1 MGEADT
7 LDDPSRSR
15 RFRAPGRVNLMGDHT
30 DYNEGFVLPI
40 AIDRWCMVVA
50 EPASNRVR
58 VRSLDLGG
66 VVEVEA
72 DGSGEPSGVEP
83 RWGRYVA
90 GIVRALAE
98 RGRPP
103 AGLDAVLSST
113 VPSGSGLS
121 SSAALEVGCALA
133 LCDAAGWSLPPAELA
148 AACQRGEQLATGVP
162 SGIMDQL
169 SSLLG
174 RAGHALL
181 VDCRSLEIEAIPLPG
196 ELAVLVVHSGVP
208 RTLADTRYAE
218 RRAACETIAAELG
231 LRSLRDASLDEV
243 VDRPLARHV
252 VTENARVHETAR
264 ALQSGDRAALGP
276 LFSASQASLRDDFL
290 VSTPELD
297 VLVEELVAAGALGA
311 RLTGAGFGGC
321 VAALVEEERVEA
333 VADTAAEAYRSRTR
347 REPRAFVCRA
357 VDGAA

>member
-1 MGEADT
+1 MGMSDT
-7 LDDPSRSR
+7 LDDPGRSH

-40 AIDRWCMVVA
+40 AIDRWCTVA
-50 EPASNRVR
+50 AAPAPDTVR

-66 VVEVEA
+66 TVQAAA
-72 DGSGEPSGVEP
+72 DGSEEPSGVEP
-83 RWGRYVA
+83 GWGRYVA

-103 AGLDAVLSST
+103 AGIDAVLSSR
-113 VPSGSGLS
+113 VPPGSGLS

-133 LCDAAGWSLPPAELA
+133 LCDAASWSVSPAELA

-169 SSLLG
+169 SSLSG

-181 VDCRSLEIEAIPLPG
+181 IDCRSLGIEPVPMPAD
-196 ELAVLVVHSGVP
+196 LAVLVVHSGVP
-208 RTLADTRYAE
+208 RTLAGTAYAE
-218 RRAACETIAAELG
+218 RRAACERIAAELG
-231 LRSLRDASLDEV
+231 LRSLRDASLDQV

-264 ALQSGDRAALGP
+264 ALEQGDRAALGV
-276 LFSASQASLRDDFL
+276 LFAASQASLRDDFR

-297 VLVEELVAAGALGA
+297 ALVEELVAAGALAA

-321 VAALVEEERVEA
+321 VAALVEEERVTA
-333 VADTAAEAYRSRTR
+333 VADTATAAYRSRAH
-347 REPRAFVCRA
+347 REPQAFVCRA

>member
-1 MGEADT
+1 MGTADT
-7 LDDPSRSR
+7 LDDPGRPR

-40 AIDRWCMVVA
+40 AIDRWCTVA
-50 EPASNRVR
+50 SRASGRVR
-58 VRSLDLGG
+58 VRSLELGG
-66 VVEVEA
+66 TVEVAA
-72 DGSGEPSGVEP
+72 DGSDEPSEVEP
-83 RWGRYVA
+83 RWGRYV
-90 GIVRALAE
+90 GGVVRALAE

-103 AGLDAVLSST
+103 AGVDAVLSST
-113 VPSGSGLS
+113 VPPGSGLS

-133 LCDAAGWSLPPAELA
+133 LGDAADWGLPPAELA

-162 SGIMDQL
+162 SGVMDQL
-169 SSLLG
+169 SSLSG

-181 VDCRSLEIEAIPLPG
+181 VDCRSLEIETIPLPAD
-196 ELAVLVVHSGVP
+196 LAVLVVHSGVP
-208 RTLADTRYAE
+208 RTLAGTAYAE

-243 VDRPLARHV
+243 ADRPLARHV

-264 ALQSGDRAALGP
+264 ALQSGDRAALGT

-347 REPRAFVCRA
+347 REPQAFVCRA